1 MLQLVLPKVMV
12 ATGVMKTLIP
22 LHLPKLGTPIQNN
35 GLHWRKETLGN
46 MDATGSVSA
55 GKVAWWRFSTD
66 FPYYPMKMGL
76 WQILQNCANYNP
88 FALSSLFITFITQRV
103 LSDFRTQY
111 LYVDLV

>member
-1 MLQLVLPKVMV
+1 MV

-22 LHLPKLGTPIQNN
+22 LHLPKLGTPIHNN
-35 GLHWRKETLGN
+35 GLQWRKETLEI

-55 GKVAWWRFSTD
+55 CREASRRFSAYFT
-66 FPYYPMKMGL
+66 YYPMKTGL

-88 FALSSLFITFITQRV
+88 FALSSLFITQRV
-103 LSDFRTQY
+103 ISDFRTQY